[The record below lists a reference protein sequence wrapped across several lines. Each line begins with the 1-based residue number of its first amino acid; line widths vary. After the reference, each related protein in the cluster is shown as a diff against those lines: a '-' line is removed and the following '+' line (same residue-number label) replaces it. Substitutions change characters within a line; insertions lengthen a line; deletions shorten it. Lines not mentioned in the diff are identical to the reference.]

1 MILHIILHKP
11 AQRKMLSFKVPPRF
25 ELRLQESES
34 YVITNYTMGPRM
46 PAWEACPTMYLPM
59 CASVAQ
65 SEEGSNYLQI
75 LA

>member
-1 MILHIILHKP
+1 
-11 AQRKMLSFKVPPRF
+11 
-25 ELRLQESES
+25 
-34 YVITNYTMGPRM
+34 MGPRM